1 MLHVSCT
8 NEMEGNNHHGQ
19 LSLLKLAEKCLAQ
32 SRLIFLVADLRLLSS
47 TGRINTKFDVLCLD
61 SDRFL
66 RTTAEGMACRVVATA
81 APPPSDTCHDDNN
94 NNNNN
99 ANRGITPSHVMAILL
114 LEMNK
119 SLTDQSLLDDDDD
132 DMSFDDNN
140 GLLNNLRLSRS
151 DPILARKAEGD
162 LHTLLRAYCHTMRA
176 DLCQDI
182 PKVPISL
189 LSQISNLS
197 STTTSAKSATQAATV
212 PTNTFVEE
220 EHMMR
225 RNPDREETKL
235 AFTSL
240 GEHFFTSATDAEQA
254 DICSKDDLVRLL
266 KRAIAKRDIESLD
279 FLVQFFQK
287 GTVTR
292 MMAESRTELVWLH
305 DWHIQKECTYAI
317 SVDREENAVV
327 VIFRGATTYT
337 DWEHSVH
344 WSTIKAQNPIQHDYP
359 KKNQYIKMH
368 GGYHRYL
375 FRQRK
380 DTRSTKYDEIASK
393 VHDYGT
399 QLGDNYRLV
408 VTGHSLGGALTNI
421 FAFYASLE
429 DRFTRNAPI
438 QAVTFG
444 CPRMAAYQFIDAIRH
459 QEDAGKLQI
468 ARFHNEKD
476 AITHLPPHV
485 WQYSKRG
492 AKFYHVGLDVKLP
505 LIRKNV
511 FRLLGQPQPRVR
523 FLDPE
528 SWRASYA
535 RQWREFY
542 GFNIP
547 VRPWMLA
554 NHHSLM
560 EHQKRMH
567 LSNDDSPLFKYTLSE
582 LYQMREQFTTSKKK
596 RRMMASKN
604 QETSVNEGA

>member
-1 MLHVSCT
+1 MS
-8 NEMEGNNHHGQ
+8 NNNNHEAMQ

-47 TGRINTKFDVLCLD
+47 TGRIHTKFDVLCLD

-66 RTTAEGMACRVVATA
+66 RTTAASMACVTE
-81 APPPSDTCHDDNN
+81 PCDMC
-94 NNNNN
+94 
-99 ANRGITPSHVMAILL
+99 RGITPSHVMAILL

-119 SLTDQSLLDDDDD
+119 SLTDQSLLDDDDQD
-132 DMSFDDNN
+132 DMSYDGHN

-162 LHTLLRAYCHTMRA
+162 LHALLRAYCHTMRG
-176 DLCQDI
+176 DLCEDM

-189 LSQISNLS
+189 LAQMS
-197 STTTSAKSATQAATV
+197 SGSMSSSGTTVATG
-212 PTNTFVEE
+212 TNEAHAPFGTAIVEE
-220 EHMMR
+220 EEHVW
-225 RNPDREETKL
+225 RNPEREETKL
-235 AFTSL
+235 AFTAL
-240 GEHFFTSATDAEQA
+240 GEHFFSSATDDDQA
-254 DICSKDDLVRLL
+254 DVCSKDDLVRIL
-266 KRAIAKRDIESLD
+266 KRAIAKRDSEGLD
-279 FLVQFFQK
+279 FLTKFFQE

-305 DWHIQKECTYAI
+305 DWHVQKECTYAI

-337 DWEHSVH
+337 DWERSIY
-344 WSTIKAQNPIQHDYP
+344 WSTMKAENPIKDDYP
-359 KKNQYIKMH
+359 GKNKYIKMH

-380 DTRSTKYDEIASK
+380 DTRTTKYDEIASK

-429 DRFTRNAPI
+429 ERFTKNAPI

-459 QEDAGKLQI
+459 QEDTGKLQI

-511 FRLLGQPQPRVR
+511 FRLFGQPQPSVQ

-528 SWRASYA
+528 SWKASYA

-547 VRPWMLA
+547 IRPWMLA

-567 LSNDDSPLFKYTLSE
+567 LPNADSPLVKYSLSE
-582 LYQMREQFTTSKKK
+582 LYQMRPQFTSNRGEKTIVFEQ
-596 RRMMASKN
+596 
-604 QETSVNEGA
+604 QETSVVEQTGCEPMQSL

>member
-1 MLHVSCT
+1 MSI
-8 NEMEGNNHHGQ
+8 NHQ
-19 LSLLKLAEKCLAQ
+19 EKQQSLLKLAEKCLAQ

-61 SDRFL
+61 NDRFL
-66 RTTAEGMACRVVATA
+66 RTTAAGMACITE
-81 APPPSDTCHDDNN
+81 PCDT
-94 NNNNN
+94 
-99 ANRGITPSHVMAILL
+99 RPGITPSHVMAILL

-119 SLTDQSLLDDDDD
+119 SLTKQSLLDDDDD
-132 DMSFDDNN
+132 DDQDDMSYDGH
-140 GLLNNLRLSRS
+140 GLLKNLRLSRS

-162 LHTLLRAYCHTMRA
+162 LHALLRAYCHTMRG
-176 DLCQDI
+176 DLCEDM

-189 LSQISNLS
+189 LSQVSTASMS
-197 STTTSAKSATQAATV
+197 STGTTATTG
-212 PTNTFVEE
+212 TNDARAPFEIALVEE
-220 EHMMR
+220 EDHIR
-225 RNPDREETKL
+225 RNPEREETKL
-235 AFTSL
+235 AFAAL
-240 GEHFFTSATDAEQA
+240 GEHFFASATDADQA
-254 DICSKDDLVRLL
+254 DVCSKDDLVRIL
-266 KRAIAKRDIESLD
+266 KRAISKRDTEGLD
-279 FLVQFFQK
+279 FLAKFFQE

-305 DWHIQKECTYAI
+305 DWHVQKECTYAI

-337 DWEHSVH
+337 DWERSVH
-344 WSTIKAQNPIQHDYP
+344 WRTMKAENPIQHDYP
-359 KKNQYIKMH
+359 GKNRYIKMH

-380 DTRSTKYDEIASK
+380 DTKSTKYDEIASK

-399 QLGDNYRLV
+399 QLGDDYRLI

-429 DRFTRNAPI
+429 ERFTRNAPI

-492 AKFYHVGLDVKLP
+492 AKFYHVGLGVKLP

-511 FRLLGQPQPRVR
+511 FRLFGQPQPTVQ

-528 SWRASYA
+528 SWKASYA

-547 VRPWMLA
+547 IRPWMLA

-567 LSNDDSPLFKYTLSE
+567 LPNADSPLIKYTLSE
-582 LYQMREQFTTSKKK
+582 LYQMRQQFTSN
-596 RRMMASKN
+596 RMKEAIVSES
-604 QETSVNEGA
+604 QGRTVEEHPGCEPVQSL